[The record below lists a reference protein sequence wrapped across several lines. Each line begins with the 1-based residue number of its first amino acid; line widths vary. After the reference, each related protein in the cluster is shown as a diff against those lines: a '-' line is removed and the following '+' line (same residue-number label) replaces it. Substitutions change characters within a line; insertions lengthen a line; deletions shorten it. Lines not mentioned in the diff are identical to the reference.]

1 MRFRSWTYLFIVGE
15 SPHDSWVHNAIE
27 QHGER
32 VYREGMV
39 PGMLLYTVANPLIG
53 QLHGFYGILQRADFF
68 LRSGADGRRSQVSS
82 TPKTEIT

>member
-1 MRFRSWTYLFIVGE
+1 VRFRSRIYLFVVGE
-15 SPHDSWVHNAIE
+15 SPHDSWVHYAAE

-32 VYREGMV
+32 VHRERMV
-39 PGMLLYTVANPLIG
+39 PGVLLHAVADPLVG

-68 LRSGADGRRSQVSS
+68 LRNRADGKRSRVSS